1 MTILRTALDSG
12 MATLPSL
19 PRDRAKLAHTVAVYS
34 RPGSAGVP
42 TVVIEV
48 ADLHRNLLARSVI
61 ETTAPRETAADA
73 VLVDSALERCGQW
86 RIDPIHRHKR
96 LVSMVTL
103 RASEGSSDYELAR
116 SAARTA
122 ARTA

>member
-19 PRDRAKLAHTVAVYS
+19 PRDRAELAHTVAVYS

>member
-19 PRDRAKLAHTVAVYS
+19 PRERAELAHTVAVYS

-42 TVVIEV
+42 TVIIEV
-48 ADLHRNLLARSVI
+48 ADLHRNLLARSVL

>member
-19 PRDRAKLAHTVAVYS
+19 PRDRAELAHTVAVYS

-103 RASEGSSDYELAR
+103 RASEGSSEYELAR
-116 SAARTA
+116 RAARTA

>member
-1 MTILRTALDSG
+1 VTILRTALDSG

-19 PRDRAKLAHTVAVYS
+19 PRDRAELAHTVAVYS

-42 TVVIEV
+42 TVIIEV